1 VRQSVIASFF
11 LFKTSS
17 IFFFCFLISGCANVV
32 APTGG
37 ERDSTPPT
45 VISSAPE
52 NLTTNF
58 KEKEIR
64 ISLSEFFSLN
74 NPASE
79 IYLSPTANGK
89 LKWRTRKKNLFIIL
103 PDSLKENTT
112 YTIHFGNSIVDISEG
127 NKLEGFNY
135 VFSTGP
141 VIDSFRIQGILTDAK
156 TQKPQ
161 KGSLVM
167 LYSSADDSVVAKSKP
182 DYFARTD
189 ESGQFVL
196 DHLHEGNYRLF
207 CLSDQN
213 LNYLYDQPN
222 EEIAFVDSM
231 ISVDDTTAFYSLNSF
246 LTATDKTV
254 LLSTTTT
261 DNKKISFAFNHEV
274 KDFPLQLISDS
285 SQILFQSK
293 NKTGDTLYAWIATK
307 QSDSIFFQL
316 NLNSK
321 TDTIGVRLKSTV
333 TPTKGLNPKFSI
345 RTNLVGSKNN
355 YGLMPSQKLELY
367 FNYPLKSVAK
377 DILPSIVIDTSKE
390 SKRTLILKRIDS
402 LTQLP
407 YASCNFEFQPDLKYK
422 VIIPAGLFED
432 VYGNKNDSAVFEFK
446 QLSTTET
453 GNLKLTVTLKDSVH
467 HYIAQLKFANSMIKE
482 WNLESGKNIF
492 SLQSLNPGAY
502 KLQFIR
508 DENGNSKWDSGDYW
522 KKKQPEKI
530 ILYNKEIT
538 VRPNWD
544 LEIDTEV
551 GATSLGKM
559 KK

>member
-1 VRQSVIASFF
+1 VKHSKIVLLFF
-11 LFKTSS
+11 YRT
-17 IFFFCFLISGCANVV
+17 FFFSLLISVLGCANVV

-37 ERDSTPPT
+37 ERDVLPPKIISTFPP
-45 VISSAPE
+45 
-52 NLTTNF
+52 NLTTKF
-58 KEKEIR
+58 KCKEIR
-64 ISLSEFFSLN
+64 ISFSEFFVLN
-74 NPASE
+74 NPAEE
-79 IYLSPTANGK
+79 IYLSPLSIQP
-89 LKWRTRKKNLFIIL
+89 LKWKTRKKNLIISL
-103 PDSLKENTT
+103 PDSLNENTT
-112 YTIHFGNSIVDISEG
+112 YTLQLGNSIADNTEG
-127 NKLEGFNY
+127 NKLEGYSY
-135 VFSTGP
+135 VFSTGD
-141 VIDSFRIQGILTDAK
+141 VIDSLRIQGVLTDAK

-161 KGSLVM
+161 KGFLVM
-167 LYSSADDSVVAKSKP
+167 LYSSTDDSVVAKKKS

-222 EEIAFVDSM
+222 EEIAFIDSM
-231 ISVDDTTAFYSLNSF
+231 ISVHDTTAFYSLNSF
-246 LTATDKTV
+246 LPAIDKTV
-254 LLSTTTT
+254 LLSASTS
-261 DNKKISFAFNHEV
+261 DNKKTPFAFNRAV

-293 NKTGDTLYAWIATK
+293 NKTGDTLYAWITSK
-307 QSDSIFFQL
+307 QVDSIFFQL
-316 NLNSK
+316 NLNNK

-333 TPTKGLNPKFSI
+333 TPAKGLNSKFSI

-355 YGLMPSQKLELY
+355 YGLMPAQKFEMY
-367 FNYPLKSVAK
+367 FTYPLKSVAK
-377 DILPSIVIDTSKE
+377 DILPSVVIDSSKE

-402 LTQLP
+402 LTQFP
-407 YASCNFEFQPDLKYK
+407 YASCNFEFQPEQKYK

-432 VYGNKNDSAVFEFK
+432 VYGNKNDSAFFEFK

-467 HYIAQLKFANSMIKE
+467 HYIAQLKFANSIVKE
-482 WNLESGKNIF
+482 WNLENGKDIF

-508 DENGNSKWDSGDYW
+508 DENGNGKWDSGDYW

-551 GATSLGKM
+551 GASSLGKM

>member
-1 VRQSVIASFF
+1 MKKSAGALLFFYKTIFSFVF
-11 LFKTSS
+11 
-17 IFFFCFLISGCANVV
+17 ICICGCANVV

-37 ERDSTPPT
+37 ERDVTAPK
-45 VISSAPE
+45 ILSASPK

-58 KEKEIR
+58 KSKEIR
-64 ISLSEFFSLN
+64 ISLDEYFALN
-74 NPASE
+74 NPAEE
-79 IYLSPTANGK
+79 IYLSPIVNGK
-89 LKWRTRKKNLFIIL
+89 LKWKTRKRNLIITL

-112 YTIHFGNSIVDISEG
+112 YTIHFGNSIADISEG

-135 VFSTGP
+135 VFSTGD
-141 VIDSFRIQGILTDAK
+141 VIDSFRIQGILSDAK

-161 KGSLVM
+161 KGFLVM
-167 LYSSADDSVVAKSKP
+167 LYSSTDDSVVAKRKP

-231 ISVDDTTAFYSLNSF
+231 ISIHDTTAFYSLNSF
-246 LTATDKTV
+246 LPTTDKTV
-254 LLSTTTT
+254 LLSASTS
-261 DNKKISFAFNHEV
+261 DNKKISFAFNHAV

-293 NKTGDTLYAWIATK
+293 NRTGDTLYAWTASK
-307 QSDSIFFQL
+307 QADSIFFQL
-316 NLNSK
+316 NLNNK
-321 TDTIGVRLKSTV
+321 TDTVGVRLKSNV
-333 TPTKGLNPKFSI
+333 TPPKGLNAKFSI

-355 YGLMPSQKLELY
+355 YGLMPLLKFELY
-367 FNYPLKSVAK
+367 FTYPLKSVAK
-377 DILPSIVIDTSKE
+377 DILPSVIIDTSKE
-390 SKRTLILKRIDS
+390 LKRTLILKRIDS
-402 LTQLP
+402 LTQFP
-407 YASCNFEFQPDLKYK
+407 YASCNFEFQPELKYK

-446 QLSTTET
+446 RLSSTET
-453 GNLKLTVTLKDSVH
+453 GNLKLTVTLKDSAH
-467 HYIAQLKFANSMIKE
+467 HYIAQLKFADSIVKE
-482 WNLESGKNIF
+482 WSLENGKNIF

-508 DENGNSKWDSGDYW
+508 DENGNGKWDSGDYW

-551 GATSLGKM
+551 GASSLGKM